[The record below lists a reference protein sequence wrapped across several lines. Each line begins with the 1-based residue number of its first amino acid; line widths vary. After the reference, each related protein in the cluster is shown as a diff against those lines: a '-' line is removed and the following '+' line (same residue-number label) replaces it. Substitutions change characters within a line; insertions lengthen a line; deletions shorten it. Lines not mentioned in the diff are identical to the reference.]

1 MMESLSVPLG
11 FDVSVGLDGGYIEH
25 LMSPG
30 GYHICAVGAQ
40 PERQA
45 FRDRFIQAVRDAGVD
60 DIVLIDSQD
69 ADLERTIT
77 RAVNDLRWRQGT
89 RMAPDLPPRLVVVP
103 SDLPEK
109 YRGQVRKLIDE
120 GRFYGVT
127 LLTEFDRV
135 GAPHMT
141 YSSAN
146 SQTIV
151 YVGANS
157 AKEAAL
163 HLGWATP
170 SIPADAH
177 LAQRDSTRILPV
189 VLL

>member
-1 MMESLSVPLG
+1 MMDSLTIPIG
-11 FDVSVGLDGGYIEH
+11 FDVSEGLDGGYIEH

-30 GYHICAVGAQ
+30 GYHICTVGSR
-40 PERQA
+40 PERLA
-45 FRDRFIQAVRDAGVD
+45 FRDRFVQAVRDAGVD
-60 DIVLIDSQD
+60 DIVLIDSRD
-69 ADLERTIT
+69 ADLARTTT

-89 RMAPDLPPRLVVVP
+89 RMAPNLPPRLVVVP
-103 SDLPEK
+103 SDLPEE

-135 GAPHMT
+135 GAPHMA
-141 YSSAN
+141 YSSMN

-157 AKEAAL
+157 AKESAL

-170 SIPADAH
+170 SIPADVH
-177 LAQRDSTRILPV
+177 VAQRDSTRILPV